1 MEGLQTF
8 CLEDPVYRC
17 DEHSARS
24 THTAENQTA
33 SPSMLW
39 VWDSC
44 NMGYSYSIDLTL
56 FIKGGIPEYLQH
68 INTDT
73 HVVYRINTECALLS
87 GTVAVRAEERVTH

>member
-1 MEGLQTF
+1 MEGLQTL
-8 CLEDPVYRC
+8 CLVGSVYIC
-17 DEHSARS
+17 DEHSAPS

-33 SPSMLW
+33 SPSMLR

-56 FIKGGIPEYLQH
+56 FIKGAFPEYLQH

-73 HVVYRINTECALLS
+73 HVAYIFNRECALIN
-87 GTVAVRAEERVTH
+87 GTVTVRAEERVTH